1 MYPVNLKVEGIP
13 CLVIGGGHIALRKI
27 RKLLKEKA
35 LITVL
40 APEACSEIGDMAV
53 NKDIQWEKRTYTAND
68 WNGYQIVIT
77 AAGRRDVA
85 DDIRKE
91 SIAHGF
97 LYNAADFPE
106 LGNYTIPA
114 SFRTGGIQIAVS
126 TDGRSPAMSRYVK
139 NGLKIKYLRT
149 FPDGWTGWRQSGLKS
164 GPALPTARYARNF
177 GMLPLTIRLWILYY
191 REI

>member
-85 DDIRKE
+85 DSFIMRQTFQSLGIIRFRQ
-91 SIAHGF
+91 A
-97 LYNAADFPE
+97 
-106 LGNYTIPA
+106 LGLE
-114 SFRTGGIQIAVS
+114 G
-126 TDGRSPAMSRYVK
+126 
-139 NGLKIKYLRT
+139 
-149 FPDGWTGWRQSGLKS
+149 
-164 GPALPTARYARNF
+164 
-177 GMLPLTIRLWILYY
+177 Y
-191 REI
+191 R

>member
-53 NKDIQWEKRTYTAND
+53 NKDIQWEKLTYTAND

-85 DDIRKE
+85 EDIRKE

-126 TDGRSPAMSRYVK
+126 TDG
-139 NGLKIKYLRT
+139 
-149 FPDGWTGWRQSGLKS
+149 WTGWRQSGVKS

>member
-85 DDIRKE
+85 
-91 SIAHGF
+91 
-97 LYNAADFPE
+97 
-106 LGNYTIPA
+106 
-114 SFRTGGIQIAVS
+114 
-126 TDGRSPAMSRYVK
+126 
-139 NGLKIKYLRT
+139 
-149 FPDGWTGWRQSGLKS
+149 
-164 GPALPTARYARNF
+164 
-177 GMLPLTIRLWILYY
+177 
-191 REI
+191 